1 MGSPSHKADENA
13 KSHAV
18 GFILDRMVII
28 DGCFLDEVIV
38 PQHLELDDFT
48 VELSQQ

>member
-1 MGSPSHKADENA
+1 MGSPSHTADANA

-18 GFILDRMVII
+18 GFTLDPMVVI

-48 VELSQQ
+48 VDLSQQ